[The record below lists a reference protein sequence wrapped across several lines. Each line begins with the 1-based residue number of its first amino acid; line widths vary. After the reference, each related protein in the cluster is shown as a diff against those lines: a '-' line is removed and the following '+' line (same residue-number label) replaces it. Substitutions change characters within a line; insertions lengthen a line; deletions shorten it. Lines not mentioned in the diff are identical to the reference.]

1 MRLLEAF
8 PLSQKVVILLSI
20 LTVMLSLGNLGQ
32 AVLAVQYSIDLPGLP
47 TTVSLRYLAAMGGVW
62 ALAFIA
68 CAVGL
73 SLFREWGRRCTLAAV
88 SLYQLNVWV
97 NRLLFS
103 ASDYARQTIP
113 RDLALTVIVLLVF
126 WIPLSLPRIRQTFKR
141 GDEGQ

>member
-1 MRLLEAF
+1 MLEAF
-8 PLSQKVVILLSI
+8 TLSQKAVILLSM
-20 LTVMLSLGNLGQ
+20 LTLMLSLGNLGQ

-47 TTVSLRYLAAMGGVW
+47 TTVSLHTLAAMGGFW
-62 ALAFIA
+62 GLTFIA

-73 SLFREWGRRCTLAAV
+73 ALFREWGRRCTLAAV

-113 RDLALTVIVLLVF
+113 RDVALMVILLLVF
-126 WIPLSLPRIRQTFKR
+126 WIPLSLPRIRQTFER